1 MSSAKHI
8 YAELFKTA
16 AASCEAKNAKKRALG
31 VKKMKGAPKHAS
43 VAHALGK
50 EAAINPALLRRLALL
65 GGGLG
70 LAGGGLLAG
79 RHLFPRSPSEAEAL
93 ESIGITEPGE
103 YSVGVSPDVFGKQP
117 EEEEDTGLGAG
128 PYGYGGLY

>member
-31 VKKMKGAPKHAS
+31 VKKTERKMKHAS
-43 VAHALGK
+43 VAHAMGK
-50 EAAINPALLRRLALL
+50 QAAINPALLRNLALL

-79 RHLFPRSPSEAEAL
+79 RYLIPRSPSEAEAL

-103 YSVGVSPDVFGKQP
+103 YSVGVSPDVFGAP
-117 EEEEDTGLGAG
+117 AEEEAALGAS
-128 PYGYGGLY
+128 PYGGMY

>member
-1 MSSAKHI
+1 MSDVRRV
-8 YAELFKTA
+8 YAELLKTA
-16 AASCEAKNAKKRALG
+16 SSSKEAAYAKKRALG
-31 VKKMKGAPKHAS
+31 KKSPHAHI
-43 VAHALGK
+43 AHEMGK
-50 EAAINPALLRRLALL
+50 EAALDPALLRRLALL

-79 RHLFPRSPSEAEAL
+79 RYLLPRSPSEAEAL

-103 YSVGVSPDVFGKQP
+103 YSVGVNPDVFGSPDESK
-117 EEEEDTGLGAG
+117 EDIGFGAS

>member
-1 MSSAKHI
+1 MGNAKHI

-16 AASCEAKNAKKRALG
+16 SVSKEAKAAKERALG
-31 VKKMKGAPKHAS
+31 VERHNP
-43 VAHALGK
+43 VAIARELGK
-50 EAAINPALLRRLALL
+50 QAAIDPSLLRRLAYL

-79 RHLFPRSPSEAEAL
+79 RHLLPRDPSEAEAL

-103 YSVGVSPDVFGKQP
+103 YSVGVSPDVFGAEP
-117 EEEEDTGLGAG
+117 EGLGG
-128 PYGYGGLY
+128 TY

>member
-1 MSSAKHI
+1 MSDVRRV
-8 YAELFKTA
+8 YAELLKTA
-16 AASCEAKNAKKRALG
+16 SSSKEAACAKKRALG
-31 VKKMKGAPKHAS
+31 KRSPHAR
-43 VAHALGK
+43 VAHEMGKKAALD
-50 EAAINPALLRRLALL
+50 PALLRRLALL

-79 RHLFPRSPSEAEAL
+79 RYLLPRSPSEAEAL

-103 YSVGVSPDVFGKQP
+103 YSVGVSPDVFGSS
-117 EEEEDTGLGAG
+117 EEGEEDTGFGAS

>member
-1 MSSAKHI
+1 MSDVRRV
-8 YAELFKTA
+8 YAELLKTSSSSKEA
-16 AASCEAKNAKKRALG
+16 ACAKKRALG
-31 VKKMKGAPKHAS
+31 KKSPHAHI
-43 VAHALGK
+43 AHEMGK
-50 EAAINPALLRRLALL
+50 EAALDPALLQRLALL

-79 RHLFPRSPSEAEAL
+79 RYLLPRSPSGSEAL

-103 YSVGVSPDVFGKQP
+103 YSVEVRPDVFGSP
-117 EEEEDTGLGAG
+117 DESEEDTGFGAN